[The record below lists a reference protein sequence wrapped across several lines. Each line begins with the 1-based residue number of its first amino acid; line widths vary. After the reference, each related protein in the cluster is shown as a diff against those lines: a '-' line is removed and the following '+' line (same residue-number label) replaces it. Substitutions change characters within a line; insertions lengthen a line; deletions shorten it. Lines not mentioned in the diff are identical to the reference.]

1 MNKKASKRK
10 QEMEDMKLWCVSTR
24 ILQKNFEQ
32 SLVSIFQDPYEE
44 NVKQRWGSSHLKQNS
59 PKEGEPKFLH

>member
-10 QEMEDMKLWCVSTR
+10 QEIDIEDMKLWCVSAR

-32 SLVSIFQDPYEE
+32 SLVSIFQDSYEE
-44 NVKQRWGSSHLKQNS
+44 NVKQRWGSSYAY
-59 PKEGEPKFLH
+59 